1 MVMEGPAFYKEV
13 GGLVCITCGQDSQLC
28 KCKPEKVNEKV
39 KNAEAFNKGTLK
51 DFSKAQDTVI

>member
-13 GGLVCITCGQDSQLC
+13 GGLVCITCGQDSQIC

-39 KNAEAFNKGTLK
+39 KNAEAFMK
-51 DFSKAQDTVI
+51 I